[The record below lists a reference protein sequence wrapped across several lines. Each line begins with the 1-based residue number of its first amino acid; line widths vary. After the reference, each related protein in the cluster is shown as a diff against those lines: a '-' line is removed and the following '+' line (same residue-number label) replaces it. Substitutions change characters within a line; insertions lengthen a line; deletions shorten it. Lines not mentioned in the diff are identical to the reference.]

1 MRKIPVYALKPG
13 MLTGRNIYSPHGNLL
28 LKADSRI
35 TETQIKKIDMLGIP
49 AIYIDDSIYSAEEL
63 EDVISETTR
72 VQAVQEVK
80 KYFCDTRKESKKTY
94 SVDINGLSKVADNII
109 EELFSSKSLMVTL
122 SDIRCIDQYTFGHSV
137 NVCVL
142 SVITGIALNYDR
154 VMIDHLAIGALLHD
168 IGKTMVPVE
177 ILNKPGALTAE
188 EFEEIKKH
196 SRYGY
201 EILRNTPGVSKLSAM
216 GAYQH
221 HERYDGSG
229 YPQGLKGSDIHN
241 FGAIIG
247 MVDMFDAIT
256 ADRVYRSGRPVYE
269 AYELLSASGNY
280 YFEHEIVKAFLRH
293 VAAYPTGTF
302 VVLSDNS
309 IGVMVNTLPDFSLYP
324 DVKLLLDPFGKPVL
338 TTEIIPLHERR
349 NIVVSRVI
357 KDEDEIQALVYDKL
371 SALNSLVV

>member
-35 TETQIKKIDMLGIP
+35 TESQIKKIDKLGIP
-49 AIYIDDSIYSAEEL
+49 AIYIDDSIYSAEEI

-72 VQAVQEVK
+72 VKAIQEVK
-80 KYFCDTRKESKKTY
+80 KYFSDTRKENKTC
-94 SVDINGLSKVADNII
+94 SVDINGLSQVADKII
-109 EELFSSKSLMVTL
+109 EELFSSKSLMITL

-142 SVITGIALNYDR
+142 SVITGIALNFDR
-154 VMIDHLAIGALLHD
+154 KKIDHLAIGALLHD
-168 IGKTMVPVE
+168 IGKTMVPME
-177 ILNKPGALTAE
+177 ILNKPGALTAG

-196 SRYGY
+196 SRFGY
-201 EILRNTPGVSKLSAM
+201 EILRKTENVSKLSAM

-229 YPQGLKGSDIHN
+229 YPQGLKGREIHE

-256 ADRVYRSGRPVYE
+256 ADRVYRRGRPVYE
-269 AYELLSASGNY
+269 AFELLSASGNY

-302 VVLSDNS
+302 VMLSDNS
-309 IGVMVNTLPDFSLYP
+309 IGVVVNTPPGFSLYP
-324 DVKLLLDPFGKPVL
+324 DVRLLLDPLGNPVL
-338 TTEIIPLHERR
+338 TTEIIPLHQRR
-349 NIVVSRVI
+349 NIVVSRVL
-357 KDEDEIQALVYDKL
+357 KDEEEIQALVYDKL
-371 SALNSLVV
+371 AAVNNLVV